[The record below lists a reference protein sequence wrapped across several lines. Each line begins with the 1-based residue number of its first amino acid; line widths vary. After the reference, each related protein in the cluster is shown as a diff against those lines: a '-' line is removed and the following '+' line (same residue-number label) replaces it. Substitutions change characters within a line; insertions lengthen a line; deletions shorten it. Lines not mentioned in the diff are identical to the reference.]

1 MLNILFWNIILQV
14 CWVIACQ
21 YYLFLLGTWKY
32 IFTNYE
38 AQQSTHI
45 TLVTVVGRLILH
57 STLVRDLLSS
67 CHQLVPQDLN
77 VLNRLKETVSEK
89 EKKKKKKNEIS
100 MLLNC
105 DVTW

>member
-1 MLNILFWNIILQV
+1 MHADSIFF
-14 CWVIACQ
+14 
-21 YYLFLLGTWKY
+21 YLEPANTF
-32 IFTNYE
+32 FTNYE

-57 STLVRDLLSS
+57 SALVRDLLSS

-89 EKKKKKKNEIS
+89 EGENK
-100 MLLNC
+100 
-105 DVTW
+105 